1 MGELG
6 ISGAVRGKPKPTT
19 IVQDPVGSRPADL
32 VERQFTPP
40 APNRLWVADLTYLRT
55 WSGFV
60 YAALVIDAYSRMV
73 VGWQLATHLRTD
85 LALDALEMAIWQ
97 RNGAE
102 LDQLVHHSDRGVQ
115 TVLNRSSQHP
125 DRGMD
130 DGVWEP
136 AAAGSGVSGADPVA
150 GTPERRVA

>member
-1 MGELG
+1 
-6 ISGAVRGKPKPTT
+6 
-19 IVQDPVGSRPADL
+19 
-32 VERQFTPP
+32 
-40 APNRLWVADLTYLRT
+40 
-55 WSGFV
+55 
-60 YAALVIDAYSRMV
+60 

-125 DRGMD
+125 DRGVD

-136 AAAGSGVSGADPVA
+136 TAAGSGVSGADPVA